1 MDGQLGRAAGKT
13 LRELKGSPAEL
24 RRDARGTIALV
35 VGPVIAVFALVVA
48 LLGLVESQREHPE
61 AGVFS
66 ENPGGMVT
74 SVSVIG
80 FGWQD
85 GIRPHQEVI
94 SLRSADEPG
103 GWEIETRDG
112 RTGERFASHQGTYTG
127 ALRSSWPFAVIGLL
141 LAVAALAS
149 GTRRRMELF
158 GALAIA
164 ASAIPIELWGQ
175 PNYVPITSAAAL
187 LAPTWWLIRWPRI
200 PHLVVLGLVGSALLL
215 LAAWTWAI
223 VMNHEVYEPLEEV
236 RQSATIALA
245 AGMLLAVPGLG
256 PTSSLRSIRH
266 VRGLDLAFGAG
277 LAALIAVL
285 QVMAIVPW
293 FVSAIVV
300 VGVVALYSRSR
311 GIVVGSLDRIFL
323 GDLRERA
330 SIEAIEAERSRV
342 ARDLHD
348 EPLQHLAGVI
358 KRLETRPEN
367 ADVTGMLRSVA
378 DQLRGVATELHP
390 PVLDDLGLVP
400 SIEFLAARVP
410 EGHQCTVAIAEETE
424 YAASGRPPANV
435 ELAVFRIV
443 QEAVANAVQH
453 AGCSELVIEGSV
465 SATRIDLRITDDG
478 SGLTG
483 REMNRAMRD
492 GRLGLASMRRRAEA
506 IDADLRIDGRRG
518 KGTTVSVGWSA

>member
-1 MDGQLGRAAGKT
+1 MGGQLGRAAGET
-13 LRELKGSPAEL
+13 LRELKGSPAEFH
-24 RRDARGTIALV
+24 RGAGGTIALA

-48 LLGLVESQREHPE
+48 LLGLVESQRGQSE
-61 AGVFS
+61 AGVVS

-80 FGWQD
+80 FAWQD
-85 GIRPHQEVI
+85 GIRPHQEVL
-94 SLRSADEPG
+94 SLRPVDEPG
-103 GWEIETRDG
+103 GWEIQTQDG
-112 RTGERFASHQGTYTG
+112 RSGELFRSQEQTHTS
-127 ALRSSWPFAVIGLL
+127 ALRGSWPLAAIGLL

-164 ASAIPIELWGQ
+164 ATAIPIELRGQ
-175 PNYVPITSAAAL
+175 PSIVPVTSAAAL
-187 LAPTWWLIRWPRI
+187 LAPTWWLIRWSRMPR
-200 PHLVVLGLVGSALLL
+200 LAVVGVAGAVLLL

-223 VMNHEVYEPLEEV
+223 GMNHEVYEPLDEV
-236 RQSATIALA
+236 RQSVTIALA
-245 AGMLLAVPGLG
+245 AGMLLAAPGMG
-256 PTSSLRSIRH
+256 RTPSLRSIRH
-266 VRGLDLAFGAG
+266 LRGLDLAFGAG
-277 LAALIAVL
+277 VVALIVVL

-293 FVSAIVV
+293 FVSAIVA
-300 VGVVALYSRSR
+300 VGVVALYSRWR
-311 GIVVGSLDRIFL
+311 GIVVGSLDRLFL

-330 SIEAIEAERSRV
+330 SIDAIEAERSRV

-358 KRLETRPEN
+358 KRLEARPEN

-390 PVLDDLGLVP
+390 PVLDDLGLAP
-400 SIEFLAARVP
+400 SIEFLAARGP
-410 EGHQCTVAIAEETE
+410 EGCQFTVAIAEETE

-478 SGLTG
+478 TGLTG

>member
-1 MDGQLGRAAGKT
+1 MDGLLGRAAGKT
-13 LRELKGSPAEL
+13 LPERKGSPADL
-24 RRDARGTIALV
+24 HRGAGGTIALV

-48 LLGLVESQREHPE
+48 LLGLVESQRGHPE
-61 AGVFS
+61 AGVVP
-66 ENPGGMVT
+66 ENPGGMVL
-74 SVSVIG
+74 SVSVTG

-94 SLRSADEPG
+94 SLRPADEPG

-112 RTGERFASHQGTYTG
+112 RTGEQFLSQQGTYTG
-127 ALRSSWPFAVIGLL
+127 ALRRSWPFAVIGLV
-141 LAVAALAS
+141 LAVAAVAS
-149 GTRRRMELF
+149 GTRRRLELL

-164 ASAIPIELWGQ
+164 ASAIPIGILGQ
-175 PNYVPITSAAAL
+175 PGIAPTTAAAAL
-187 LAPTWWLIRWPRI
+187 LAPTWWLLRWPRI
-200 PHLVVLGLVGSALLL
+200 PRAGVVALASSVLAL
-215 LAAWTWAI
+215 LAAWTWAM
-223 VMNHEVYEPLEEV
+223 VMNHEVYEPLDQV
-236 RQSATIALA
+236 RQASTTALA
-245 AGMLLAVPGLG
+245 AGMVVATPGLS

-266 VRGLDLAFGAG
+266 LRGVDLAFGAG
-277 LAALIAVL
+277 LAALIVVL

-300 VGVVALYSRSR
+300 VGVVAVYSRWR
-311 GIVVGSLDRIFL
+311 GIVVGRLDRIFL

-348 EPLQHLAGVI
+348 EPLQHLAGAI
-358 KRLETRPEN
+358 KRLEARPEN
-367 ADVTGMLRSVA
+367 ADVTSLLRSVA

-400 SIEFLAARVP
+400 SIEFLSARGP
-410 EGHQCTVAIAEETE
+410 EGCQFTVAIAEETE

-443 QEAVANAVQH
+443 QEAVTNAMEH
-453 AGCSELVIEGSV
+453 AGCAELLIEGSV

-506 IDADLRIDGRRG
+506 IDADLRIDGRQG
-518 KGTTVSVGWSA
+518 KGTTVSLRWSA